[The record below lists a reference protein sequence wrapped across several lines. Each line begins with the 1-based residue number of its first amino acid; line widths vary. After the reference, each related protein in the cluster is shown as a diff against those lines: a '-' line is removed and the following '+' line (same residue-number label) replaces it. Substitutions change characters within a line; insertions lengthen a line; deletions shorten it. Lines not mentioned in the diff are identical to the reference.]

1 MPTGKMPDFDVV
13 KLDFENISRD
23 FESSE
28 ERVLMSLP
36 APMKPRPPAMETAAA
51 RDALAIRRIG
61 AQLMSGLV
69 VHGYAAVREDAIVIE
84 DVLDR
89 LRRDSIDYLSCGYRI

>member
-1 MPTGKMPDFDVV
+1 
-13 KLDFENISRD
+13 
-23 FESSE
+23 
-28 ERVLMSLP
+28 
-36 APMKPRPPAMETAAA
+36 
-51 RDALAIRRIG
+51 
-61 AQLMSGLV
+61 MSGLV